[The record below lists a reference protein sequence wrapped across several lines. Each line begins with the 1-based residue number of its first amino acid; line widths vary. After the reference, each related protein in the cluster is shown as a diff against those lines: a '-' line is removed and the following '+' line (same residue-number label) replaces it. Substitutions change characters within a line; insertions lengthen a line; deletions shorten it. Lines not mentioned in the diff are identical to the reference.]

1 MAKRN
6 YLFVMIGIA
15 IVSCAFQF
23 ASAEY
28 EPIDL
33 IPVAVEEPEA
43 LPDPRPV
50 EIKSHEL
57 DPEDIEKLARLLWS
71 SPLRDEESKKQ
82 LCYVVMNRADHGE
95 PFGDTVQSCINVRE
109 FSFFDSHAHRS
120 ETNLRIAREAM
131 NEWLS
136 RKEGENVGVQIP
148 LNAYYIQFYG
158 DSNRRMKVLDIDM
171 NELNW
176 SPLK

>member
-1 MAKRN
+1 MKHLLITLA
-6 YLFVMIGIA
+6 A
-15 IVSCAFQF
+15 IVCLSITPAVM
-23 ASAEY
+23 AE
-28 EPIDL
+28 ESEVIDL
-33 IPVAVEEPEA
+33 IPVKVEEPEA

-57 DPEDIEKLARLLWS
+57 DPDDVEKLARLLWS

-82 LCYVVMNRADHGE
+82 LCYVVMNRAEHGE

-136 RKEGENVGVQIP
+136 RKEGCNVGKVIP
-148 LNAYYIQFYG
+148 INAFYIQWTG
-158 DSNRRMKVLDIDM
+158 ENNRHIRLLDLDM
-171 NELNW
+171 L
-176 SPLK
+176 PLW